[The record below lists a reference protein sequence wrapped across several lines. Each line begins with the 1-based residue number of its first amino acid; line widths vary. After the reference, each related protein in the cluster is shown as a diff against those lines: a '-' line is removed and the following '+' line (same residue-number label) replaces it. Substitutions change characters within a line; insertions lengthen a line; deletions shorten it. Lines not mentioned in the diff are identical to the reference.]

1 MNQEAKHLSTELQ
14 GDGYNGEGENMYLTL
29 DHMDLLSLVLFWP
42 SLLLCFACAA
52 CHQKLHNMERLGTN
66 VSLDAMEM
74 QCQSWSD
81 RRLTC
86 GTSYWYVVLLVWSS
100 YRISPQQASFPVT
113 AVDAID
119 EETEQKV
126 TPRSSHMAAA
136 SKWYTISEPFSY
148 QSFEEP
154 IHSWEST
161 PKDSG
166 VCAGMPY
173 HASSSPHMIWYCT
186 LESSRAC
193 DPQGKICGQTV

>member
-1 MNQEAKHLSTELQ
+1 MFCLCC
-14 GDGYNGEGENMYLTL
+14 
-29 DHMDLLSLVLFWP
+29 LLI
-42 SLLLCFACAA
+42 
-52 CHQKLHNMERLGTN
+52 CHQKVHNMERLGTN

-154 IHSWEST
+154 MHSWEST

-173 HASSSPHMIWYCT
+173 HASPSSHMIWYCT
-186 LESSRAC
+186 LESSRARFV
-193 DPQGKICGQTV
+193 GKLFNRETCSTLAVLPNLSKLQKNPMVSWNALWNPPFPSHV